1 MFVTSTRNN
10 FFAAQDNDASRKLN
24 ESVTKKFKTI
34 YSEQADEEYLKRNAM
49 PKVCQ
54 GMDYTPPTVAKHNAG
69 PKHENT
75 FVITNNA
82 HVKQTNNG
90 YKRCEGG
97 AFYCH

>member
-1 MFVTSTRNN
+1 
-10 FFAAQDNDASRKLN
+10 
-24 ESVTKKFKTI
+24 
-34 YSEQADEEYLKRNAM
+34 M

-54 GMDYTPPTVAKHNAG
+54 GMDYTPPTVAKHSAG